1 MSNKKKP
8 EEKTILKVILVGNA
22 GVGKT
27 AIINRFYKNSFTE
40 NMLPTIAMNYIEKKI
55 IIEGQKIY
63 LSIWDTVG
71 QEEYKSCNK
80 LFLKNSNIVI
90 LVYDITRKISFND
103 LDYWHETIENE
114 LGENPYLALAGNK
127 VDLIEEEEVNKE
139 EGKKLAE
146 KWSAYFS
153 LLSAKSDKEGI
164 DKFFYNIVE
173 QYLKCKK
180 GINFRIN
187 SLKSIKI
194 KKSDVN
200 KKKEKGS
207 CCAGGDKSKKE
218 KEIKVLFLGGNKVGK
233 TSIIQKI
240 LGKDNDKINYEHTT
254 KLIENKYMYELENKK
269 NISINLLDSNEECI
283 RSIKFMELLKYVK
296 IIFLVFDA
304 NRKDSLNILNN
315 WVDKIKDNTDGG
327 KKFIIVLGTNIND
340 KYKIND
346 DDDNNNY
353 VTYEEGEKFAKDIG
367 SDFRMVSI
375 DDTISLRN
383 LIRNNIEKYL
393 NYN

>member
-1 MSNKKKP
+1 
-8 EEKTILKVILVGNA
+8 
-22 GVGKT
+22 
-27 AIINRFYKNSFTE
+27 
-40 NMLPTIAMNYIEKKI
+40 
-55 IIEGQKIY
+55 
-63 LSIWDTVG
+63 
-71 QEEYKSCNK
+71 
-80 LFLKNSNIVI
+80 
-90 LVYDITRKISFND
+90 
-103 LDYWHETIENE
+103 
-114 LGENPYLALAGNK
+114 
-127 VDLIEEEEVNKE
+127 
-139 EGKKLAE
+139 
-146 KWSAYFS
+146 
-153 LLSAKSDKEGI
+153 
-164 DKFFYNIVE
+164 
-173 QYLKCKK
+173 
-180 GINFRIN
+180 
-187 SLKSIKI
+187 
-194 KKSDVN
+194 
-200 KKKEKGS
+200 
-207 CCAGGDKSKKE
+207 
-218 KEIKVLFLGGNKVGK
+218 
-233 TSIIQKI
+233 
-240 LGKDNDKINYEHTT
+240 
-254 KLIENKYMYELENKK
+254 MYELENKK

>member
-80 LFLKNSNIVI
+80 LFIKNSNIVI

-139 EGKKLAE
+139 
-146 KWSAYFS
+146 
-153 LLSAKSDKEGI
+153 
-164 DKFFYNIVE
+164 
-173 QYLKCKK
+173 
-180 GINFRIN
+180 
-187 SLKSIKI
+187 
-194 KKSDVN
+194 
-200 KKKEKGS
+200 
-207 CCAGGDKSKKE
+207 
-218 KEIKVLFLGGNKVGK
+218 
-233 TSIIQKI
+233 
-240 LGKDNDKINYEHTT
+240 
-254 KLIENKYMYELENKK
+254 
-269 NISINLLDSNEECI
+269 
-283 RSIKFMELLKYVK
+283 
-296 IIFLVFDA
+296 
-304 NRKDSLNILNN
+304 
-315 WVDKIKDNTDGG
+315 
-327 KKFIIVLGTNIND
+327 
-340 KYKIND
+340 
-346 DDDNNNY
+346 
-353 VTYEEGEKFAKDIG
+353 
-367 SDFRMVSI
+367 
-375 DDTISLRN
+375 
-383 LIRNNIEKYL
+383 
-393 NYN
+393 